1 MTEIL
6 NGTYPPQSIRRQLLS
21 WQDQSRQLAYFS
33 NDFPVAITSVVDNED
48 CEGSDVN
55 PEVMCA
61 TIASTVCAV
70 LEDGDDPAEVRAT
83 MVAGLQYAVESG
95 DFPEQEELP
104 PTQAPTPVPL
114 PTMCVDFQCKSY
126 PQFKNCYLE
135 FWTRAIPDFIFVFF
149 YIRQTS
155 SEIKWVW
162 MPILFG
168 TQKGITSCRAS
179 RCQQEI
185 S

>member
-6 NGTYPPQSIRRQLLS
+6 NGTYPPQNIRRQLLS

-126 PQFKNCYLE
+126 P
-135 FWTRAIPDFIFVFF
+135 
-149 YIRQTS
+149 
-155 SEIKWVW
+155 
-162 MPILFG
+162 
-168 TQKGITSCRAS
+168 
-179 RCQQEI
+179 
-185 S
+185 